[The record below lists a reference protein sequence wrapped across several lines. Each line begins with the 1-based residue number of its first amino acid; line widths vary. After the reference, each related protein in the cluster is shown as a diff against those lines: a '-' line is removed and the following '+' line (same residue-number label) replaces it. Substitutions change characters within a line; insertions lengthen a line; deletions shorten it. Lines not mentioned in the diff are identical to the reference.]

1 MRFLIAATLFI
12 VSMSFLLLGLA
23 QRTIWAPPA
32 VFAVNLVGQESQP
45 YLIIPAEALAMMPG
59 DATISTSGSGQVFLA
74 AGKDVDVMAWVAGTS
89 HSIVES
95 SVENQ
100 DLKVIEN
107 PGTGDFISPVGS
119 DLWVSEFSGDSTGQ
133 LVVPEGQDLSVLV
146 ASDGLTPA
154 PERVR
159 VSWPTENSTAVSDIF
174 LSVGLGLLITA
185 IFFNVLALSK
195 MIRNRGP
202 RRKVP
207 KAPQGPRYKPKN
219 KGYDLPRRGRR
230 SASNKIALVPVS
242 VGLVLALSG
251 CQAAEVPQATP
262 TPSES
267 PTISIVDEIQP
278 ALNEEQVTRILADIQ
293 RVVADADVSG
303 ETSLLQ
309 TRVDG
314 PALLF
319 REANYLLRSKSP
331 EVLPLPPISTSVV
344 SITIISKTEY
354 WPRALMVVT
363 QEGDELPQTLVIQQ
377 LSPREPYKLL
387 YNMALLPGVKFP
399 DVAAATD
406 GAIPVEVDSLFLKI
420 SPINLAPAYGNLI
433 DNGPA
438 SEFFSLFDLAT
449 DEFYDQIA
457 QTQLDQAE
465 NLDEATT
472 VFSHELGDAN
482 VVSLTTSD
490 SGAIVALMMVDT
502 WEIKP
507 TSRTSAVTVSGDE
520 KLLLGLEGSRSGVS
534 TRYGN
539 MLLFYVPLASSEQKV
554 RLLGATQSLL
564 SIEVL

>member
-12 VSMSFLLLGLA
+12 VSISFLLLGLA

-32 VFAVNLVGQESQP
+32 VFAVNLVGQQSQP

-59 DATISTSGSGQVFLA
+59 DATISTSGSGPVFLA
-74 AGKDVDVMAWVAGTS
+74 AGRDADILAWVGKTS

-100 DLKVIEN
+100 SLKVVEN
-107 PGTGDFISPVGS
+107 QGTGDFISPVGS
-119 DLWVSEFSGDSTGQ
+119 DLWISEFSAESSGQ
-133 LVVPEGQDLSVLV
+133 LVVPEGKDLSVLV

-159 VSWPTENSTAVSDIF
+159 VSWPTENSTTVSDIF
-174 LSVGLGLLITA
+174 LGVGLGFLILA
-185 IFFNVLALSK
+185 IFFNVLALGK

-219 KGYDLPRRGRR
+219 KGYDLPKRGRR
-230 SASNKIALVPVS
+230 SASKKIALVPVS

-251 CQAAEVPQATP
+251 CQVAEAPLASL

-267 PTISIVDEIQP
+267 PTTSVVDEIAP

-293 RVVADADVSG
+293 RVVAEADASG

-309 TRVDG
+309 TRVEG

-331 EVLPLPPISTSVV
+331 DVLPLPPISTSVV
-344 SITIISKTEY
+344 SITIISKTES

-363 QEGDELPQTLVIQQ
+363 QDGDELPQTLVIQQ

-387 YNMALLPGVKFP
+387 YNMALLPGVEFP
-399 DVAAATD
+399 DVAAASD

-420 SPINLAPAYGNLI
+420 SPINLAPTYGDLI

-438 SEFFSLFDLAT
+438 SEFYSQFDLAT
-449 DEFYDQIA
+449 DKFYEQIS
-457 QTQLDQAE
+457 QTQADQAE

-502 WEIKP
+502 WEIVP
-507 TSRTSAVTVSGDE
+507 TSRNSAVTVSGDE
-520 KLLLGLEGSRSGVS
+520 LLLLGVEGSRSGVS

-539 MLLFYVPLASSEQKV
+539 MLLFYVPLASSDQKI

>member
-12 VSMSFLLLGLA
+12 VSISFLLLGLA

-45 YLIIPAEALAMMPG
+45 YLIIPAEALSMMPG
-59 DATISTSGSGQVFLA
+59 DATISSSGSGQVFLA
-74 AGKDVDVMAWVAGTS
+74 SGKDVDVLAWVAKTS

-95 SVENQ
+95 SVEDQ
-100 DLKVIEN
+100 SLKVIEN

-119 DLWVSEFSGDSTGQ
+119 DLWISEFSGESMGQ

-159 VSWPTENSTAVSDIF
+159 VSWPTENSTTVSDIF
-174 LSVGLGLLITA
+174 LSVGLGLLIIA
-185 IFFNVLALSK
+185 IFFNVLALGK

-230 SASNKIALVPVS
+230 SASNKIALVPAS
-242 VGLVLALSG
+242 IGLVLALSG
-251 CQAAEVPQATP
+251 CQVAEVPQATP

-267 PTISIVDEIQP
+267 PTVSIVDEIQP

-293 RVVADADVSG
+293 RVVADADASG
-303 ETSLLQ
+303 ETGLLQ
-309 TRVDG
+309 TRVEG
-314 PALLF
+314 PAFLF

-377 LSPREPYKLL
+377 LSPREPYKLI
-387 YNMALLPGVKFP
+387 YNMALLPGVEFP
-399 DVAAATD
+399 DVAAASD

-420 SPINLAPAYGNLI
+420 SPLNLAPAYGDLI

-438 SEFFSLFDLAT
+438 SEFFSQFDLTT
-449 DEFYDQIA
+449 DEFYEQIA
-457 QTQLDQAE
+457 KTQADQAE

-472 VFSHELGDAN
+472 VFSHELADAN

-507 TSRTSAVTVSGDE
+507 NSRTSAVTVSGDE
-520 KLLLGLEGSRSGVS
+520 LLLLGVEGSRSGVS

-539 MLLFYVPLASSEQKV
+539 MLLFYVPLASSDQKI

>member
-12 VSMSFLLLGLA
+12 VSISFLLLGLA

-59 DATISTSGSGQVFLA
+59 DATITASGSAQVFVA
-74 AGKDVDVMAWVAGTS
+74 AGRDVDVLAWVGQTS
-89 HSIVES
+89 HSVAQS
-95 SVENQ
+95 SEANQSLRVIQEN
-100 DLKVIEN
+100 
-107 PGTGDFISPVGS
+107 GTGDFVSPVGS
-119 DLWVSEFSGDSTGQ
+119 DLWVSEASGESSVD

-159 VSWPTENSTAVSDIF
+159 VSWPTENSTTASDIF
-174 LSVGLGLLITA
+174 LSVGLGLLVIA
-185 IFFNVLALSK
+185 IFFNVLALVK

-230 SASNKIALVPVS
+230 SATNKIAFIPISL
-242 VGLVLALSG
+242 GLVLALGG
-251 CQAAEVPQATP
+251 CQSVPIPEASP

-267 PTISIVDEIQP
+267 PTVSIVDEIQP
-278 ALNEEQVTRILADIQ
+278 ALNEQQVSRILADIQ
-293 RVVADADVSG
+293 KVVADSDASG

-309 TRVDG
+309 TRVEG
-314 PALLF
+314 PAFLF
-319 REANYLLRSKSP
+319 REVNYLLRSKSP
-331 EVLPLPPISTSVV
+331 DVLPLPPISTSVV
-344 SITIISKTEY
+344 SITMISKTEE
-354 WPRALMVVT
+354 WPRSLLVITEA
-363 QEGDELPQTLVIQQ
+363 GDDLPQALVIQQ
-377 LSPREPYKLL
+377 LSPREQYKLL
-387 YNMALLPGVKFP
+387 YNMALLPGVEFP
-399 DVAAATD
+399 DVAAANQ
-406 GAIPVEVDSLFLKI
+406 GAIPVDVDSLFLKI

-433 DNGPA
+433 DNGPS
-438 SEFFSLFDLAT
+438 SEFFPLFDLST
-449 DEFYDQIA
+449 DKFYEQIA
-457 QTQLDQAE
+457 QTQKDQTA
-465 NLDEATT
+465 NLEDATT
-472 VFSHELGDAN
+472 AFSHALGDAN

-507 TSRTSAVTVSGDE
+507 SIRNSAVTVSGDE
-520 KLLLGLEGSRSGVS
+520 LLLLGVEGSTRGIS

-539 MLLFYVPLASSEQKV
+539 MLLFYVPLDSSEQRI

-564 SIEVL
+564 SIEVM

>member
-12 VSMSFLLLGLA
+12 VSISFLLLGLA

-119 DLWVSEFSGDSTGQ
+119 DLWVSEFSGDSMGQ
-133 LVVPEGQDLSVLV
+133 LIVPEGQDLSVLV

-242 VGLVLALSG
+242 VGLVLALSS

-293 RVVADADVSG
+293 RVVADADASG

>member
-12 VSMSFLLLGLA
+12 VSISFLLLGLA

-32 VFAVNLVGQESQP
+32 VFAVNLVGQQSQP

-59 DATISTSGSGQVFLA
+59 DATISTSGSGPVFLA
-74 AGKDVDVMAWVAGTS
+74 AGRDADILAWVGKTS

-100 DLKVIEN
+100 SLKVVEN
-107 PGTGDFISPVGS
+107 QGTGDFISPVGS
-119 DLWVSEFSGDSTGQ
+119 DLWISEFSAESSGQ

-146 ASDGLTPA
+146 ASDGLIPA

-159 VSWPTENSTAVSDIF
+159 VSWPTENSTTVSDIF
-174 LSVGLGLLITA
+174 LGVGLGFLILA
-185 IFFNVLALSK
+185 IFFNVLALGK

-219 KGYDLPRRGRR
+219 KGYDLPKRGRR

-251 CQAAEVPQATP
+251 CQVAGVPLASP

-267 PTISIVDEIQP
+267 PTTSVVDEIAP

-293 RVVADADVSG
+293 RVVAEADASG

-309 TRVDG
+309 TRVEG

-331 EVLPLPPISTSVV
+331 DVLPLPPISTSVV
-344 SITIISKTEY
+344 SITIISKTES

-363 QEGDELPQTLVIQQ
+363 QDGDELPQTLVIQQ

-387 YNMALLPGVKFP
+387 YNMALLPGVEFP
-399 DVAAATD
+399 DVAAASD

-420 SPINLAPAYGNLI
+420 SPINLAPTYGDLI

-438 SEFFSLFDLAT
+438 SEFYSQFDLAT
-449 DEFYDQIA
+449 DKFYEQIS
-457 QTQLDQAE
+457 QTQADQAE

-502 WEIKP
+502 WEIVP
-507 TSRTSAVTVSGDE
+507 TSRNSAVTVSGDE
-520 KLLLGLEGSRSGVS
+520 LLLLGVEGSRSGVS

-539 MLLFYVPLASSEQKV
+539 MLLFYVPLASSDQKI

>member
-12 VSMSFLLLGLA
+12 VSISFLLLGLA

-32 VFAVNLVGQESQP
+32 VFAVNLVGPGAQP
-45 YLIIPAEALAMMPG
+45 YLVIPAEALAMMPG

-74 AGKDVDVMAWVAGTS
+74 TGRDVDVLAWVATTS

-95 SVENQ
+95 SVEDQ
-100 DLKVIEN
+100 SLKVIPK
-107 PGTGDFISPVGS
+107 PGTSDFISPVGS
-119 DLWVSEFSGDSTGQ
+119 DLWLSEFSAESAGQ

-159 VSWPTENSTAVSDIF
+159 VSWPTENSTTVSDIF
-174 LSVGLGLLITA
+174 LSVGLGLLVIA
-185 IFFNVLALSK
+185 IFFNVLALGK

-219 KGYDLPRRGRR
+219 RGYDLPRRGRR

-251 CQAAEVPQATP
+251 CQVTQAPQATP

-267 PTISIVDEIQP
+267 ATVSIVDEIEP

-293 RVVADADVSG
+293 SVVADADASG
-303 ETSLLQ
+303 ETGLLQ
-309 TRVDG
+309 TRVEG

-331 EVLPLPPISTSVV
+331 DVSPLPPISTSVV
-344 SITIISKTEY
+344 SITIISKTED

-377 LSPREPYKLL
+377 LSPREPYKLI
-387 YNMALLPGVKFP
+387 YNMALLPGVEFP
-399 DVAAATD
+399 DVAAAND

-420 SPINLAPAYGNLI
+420 SPLNLAPAYGDLI
-433 DNGPA
+433 DNGPS
-438 SEFFSLFDLAT
+438 SEFFSQFDLAT
-449 DEFYDQIA
+449 DKFYEQIS
-457 QTQLDQAE
+457 QTQADQAE

-472 VFSHELGDAN
+472 VFSHELADAN

-507 TSRTSAVTVSGDE
+507 NSRTSAVTVSGDE
-520 KLLLGLEGSRSGVS
+520 QLLLGADGSRSGVS

-539 MLLFYVPLASSEQKV
+539 MLLFYVPLANSDQKI

>member
-12 VSMSFLLLGLA
+12 VSICLLLLGLA

-32 VFAVNLVGQESQP
+32 VFAINLVGQESQP
-45 YLIIPAEALAMMPG
+45 YLIIPADALAMMPG
-59 DATISTSGSGQVFLA
+59 EVTISASGSGQVFMA
-74 AGKDVDVMAWVAGTS
+74 AGKDVDVLAWVGQTS
-89 HSIVES
+89 HSIIES
-95 SVENQ
+95 SKENQ
-100 DLKVIEN
+100 TLKVIES

-119 DLWVSEFSGDSTGQ
+119 DLWVSEFSGEAAGE
-133 LVVPEGQDLSVLV
+133 LVVPEGQNLSVLV

-159 VSWPTENSTAVSDIF
+159 VSWPTENSTTVSDIF
-174 LSVGLGLLITA
+174 LSVGLGLLVIA
-185 IFFNVLALSK
+185 IFFNVLALGK

-202 RRKVP
+202 RRKLP

-242 VGLVLALSG
+242 IGLVLALSG
-251 CQAAEVPQATP
+251 CQMAEAPQSTP

-267 PTISIVDEIQP
+267 ATVSIVDEIKP

-293 RVVADADVSG
+293 KVVAEADASG

-309 TRVDG
+309 TRLEG
-314 PALLF
+314 PALAF
-319 REANYLLRSKSP
+319 REVNYLLRSKSP
-331 EVLPLPPISTSVV
+331 DVPPLPPISTAVV
-344 SITIISKTEY
+344 SITMISKTEE
-354 WPRALMVVT
+354 WPRSLLVVT
-363 QEGDELPQTLVIQQ
+363 QDGEDLPQTLVIQQ
-377 LSPREPYKLL
+377 LSPREPYKLI
-387 YNMALLPGVKFP
+387 YNVALLPGVEFP
-399 DVAAATD
+399 DVAAANA

-433 DNGPA
+433 DNGPS
-438 SEFFSLFDLAT
+438 SEFYSLFDLTT
-449 DEFYDQIA
+449 DKFYEQIA
-457 QTQLDQAE
+457 QTQADQIE
-465 NLDEATT
+465 NLDQATT

-507 TSRTSAVTVSGDE
+507 TSRNSAVTVSGDE
-520 KLLLGLEGSRSGVS
+520 QLLLGLEGSTRGVS

-539 MLLFYVPLASSEQKV
+539 MLLFYVPLDSSDQKI